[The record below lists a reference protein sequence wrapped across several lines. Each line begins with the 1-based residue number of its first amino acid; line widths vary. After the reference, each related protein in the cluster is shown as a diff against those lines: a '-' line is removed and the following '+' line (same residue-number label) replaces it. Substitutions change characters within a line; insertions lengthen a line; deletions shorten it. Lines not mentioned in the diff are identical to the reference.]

1 MARDMHQFFRVFFW
15 GMLVSFLGSLPLG
28 TMNVT
33 VTQISVQAGIRGGF
47 VFAWGSMVIE
57 VIIVRIALITM
68 KWVTGQH
75 KLFRFLEYITISVI
89 LFLSIASFVA
99 AYKMSGF
106 ASPLPVRSLNPFW
119 WGAFLSL
126 TNPLHIPFWIGWS
139 TILMNKDI
147 LRPVPAQYNWYVAG
161 IGLGTLLGFAVF
173 IYAGNFLVTMIQQ
186 HESLLN
192 CVIGVVL
199 LATAMIQIK
208 KMIAIPATVRYN
220 K

>member
-1 MARDMHQFFRVFFW
+1 MNQFFRVFFW

-33 VTQISVQAGIRGGF
+33 VTQISVQTGIRDG
-47 VFAWGSMVIE
+47 VAFAWGSMVIE
-57 VIIVRIALITM
+57 VIIVRLALITM
-68 KWVTGQH
+68 KWITEQH
-75 KLFRFLEYITISVI
+75 KLFRFFEYITLSVI

-106 ASPLPVRSLNPFW
+106 ASPLPIGSLSPFW

-126 TNPLHIPFWIGWS
+126 TNPLHIPFWIGWT

-147 LRPVPAQYNWYVAG
+147 LRPDPAEYNWYITG
-161 IGLGTLLGFAVF
+161 IGVGTLLGFALF
-173 IYAGNFLVTMIQQ
+173 IYGGSFLVTMIQQ

-192 CVIGVVL
+192 CVIGGVL
-199 LATAMIQIK
+199 LITAIIQIR
-208 KMIAIPATVRYN
+208 KMIAIPSTARYN
-220 K
+220 KQN

>member
-1 MARDMHQFFRVFFW
+1 MQQFFRVFFW

-33 VTQISVQAGIRGGF
+33 VTQISVQTGVPDGF
-47 VFAWGSMVIE
+47 AFAWGSMVIE
-57 VIIVRIALITM
+57 VIIVRIALLTM
-68 KWVTGQH
+68 KWITGQH

-106 ASPLPVRSLNPFW
+106 ASPLPIRSLDPFW

-139 TILMNKDI
+139 TVLMNKNI
-147 LRPVPAQYNWYVAG
+147 LRHDPVEYNWYVAG
-161 IGLGTLLGFAVF
+161 IGLGTLLGFAIF
-173 IYAGNFLVTMIQQ
+173 IYGGNFLVTMIQQ
-186 HESLLN
+186 HESPLN
-192 CVIGVVL
+192 CVIGGVL
-199 LATAMIQIK
+199 LITAIIQIK
-208 KMIAIPATVRYN
+208 KMIAIPSTIRYN

>member
-1 MARDMHQFFRVFFW
+1 MHQFFRVFFW

-33 VTQISVQAGIRGGF
+33 VTQISVQAGIRDGF
-47 VFAWGSMVIE
+47 VFAWGSTVIE
-57 VIIVRIALITM
+57 VIIVRSALITM
-68 KWVTGQH
+68 KWITGQH

-106 ASPLPVRSLNPFW
+106 ASPLPVRSVNPFW

-161 IGLGTLLGFAVF
+161 IGLGSLLGFAVF

-186 HESLLN
+186 HDSLLN

-199 LATAMIQIK
+199 LVTAMIQIYYLFV
-208 KMIAIPATVRYN
+208 IPATVRYN